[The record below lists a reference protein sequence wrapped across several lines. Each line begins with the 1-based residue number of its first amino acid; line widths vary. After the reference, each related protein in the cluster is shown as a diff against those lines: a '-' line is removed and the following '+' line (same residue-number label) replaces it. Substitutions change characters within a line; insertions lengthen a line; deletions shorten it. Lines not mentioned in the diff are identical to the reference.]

1 MVLDVACRDS
11 QLTVAGRKW
20 VEEFSL
26 RLERYFPDILTVHWD
41 LTMEGNHHVAT
52 CRLHSR
58 QGFYRASARDMDA
71 RLAMHTALDKLT
83 RQRHREKRALGQ
95 RRREESTHETPEL
108 FMPPPATR
116 AVHRGR

>member
-83 RQRHREKRALGQ
+83 RQRHREKARA
-95 RRREESTHETPEL
+95 RRGPTHDLPEL
-108 FMPPPATR
+108 FMPLPPGHLT
-116 AVHRGR
+116 HPPGRC

>member
-11 QLTVAGRKW
+11 ELTVAGRKW

-108 FMPPPATR
+108 FMAPPSGA
-116 AVHRGR
+116 ANRGG

>member
-26 RLERYFPDILTVHWD
+26 RLERYFTDILTVHWD
-41 LTMEGNHHVAT
+41 LTMEGNQHVAT
-52 CRLHSR
+52 CRVHSR
-58 QGFYRASARDMDA
+58 QGFYRATAQDLDA

-83 RQRHREKRALGQ
+83 RQRHREKRALGK
-95 RRREESTHETPEL
+95 RRRESSTHDLPQL
-108 FMPPPATR
+108 FVPAATTR
-116 AVHRGR
+116 PVHHRR